1 MNRYHLQRHLG
12 EWTSYAAM
20 NGRRSAARVSKS
32 LKYFL
37 GRFTIFEKY
46 SIICEFNF
54 AV

>member
-1 MNRYHLQRHLG
+1 MNRYHLQRPLG

-20 NGRRSAARVSKS
+20 NGRRSVASVSKS

-37 GRFTIFEKY
+37 GRFTIFEKF